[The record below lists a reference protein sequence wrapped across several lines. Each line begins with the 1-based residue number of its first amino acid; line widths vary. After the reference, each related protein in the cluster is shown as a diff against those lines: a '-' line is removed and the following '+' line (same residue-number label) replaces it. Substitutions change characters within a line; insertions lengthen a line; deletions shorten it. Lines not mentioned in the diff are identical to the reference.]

1 MQYREHMQ
9 EEGTPDLVATVDY
22 EVLRERRQDSSVA
35 VVDVLPP
42 TSFAHSH
49 IPGAINL
56 PLADIRDLAD
66 KVLPDKSQEIIVYCA
81 TFT

>member
-1 MQYREHMQ
+1 MQYRERMQ

-49 IPGAINL
+49 ISGAINL